1 MTEDR
6 VMRMLGWFSA
16 GLGVPQVSMPG
27 GFAKAIGVGNGRR
40 QRAAMIF
47 VGTRELTAAV
57 GLLWQGKPGWLW
69 GRVAGDI
76 MGLSML
82 GRALKNHDGK
92 GISRTIAA
100 TAAVAGIT
108 GVDLYAAVTRMRRK
122 SIVDL
127 TATTT
132 ITRSRQE
139 VYDQWRHLEQLP
151 TFMAHLDSV
160 SMTGQKTS
168 HWRASAPFGRM
179 VEWDA
184 EITED
189 VPGERIAWR
198 SIDGAL
204 VRNEG
209 EVRFVPAPTEKD
221 TEVHVRMRYSMP
233 AGKAGESVARYFGE
247 DPHQALGDDLRRFKQ
262 VAETGEVVRSEGAPG
277 GKRARREF
285 PQHPARPLSREELA
299 EVRA

>member
-16 GLGVPQVSMPG
+16 GLGVPQVSAPG
-27 GFAKAIGVGNGRR
+27 GFAKAIGVRDGRW
-40 QRAAMIF
+40 QRATTVF
-47 VGTRELTAAV
+47 VGMRELAAAL
-57 GLLWQGKPGWLW
+57 GLLWQGNPAWLW
-69 GRVAGDI
+69 GRVAGDL
-76 MGLSML
+76 MDLSML
-82 GRALKNHDGK
+82 GRALKNRDGE
-92 GISRTIAA
+92 GTIRIIAA
-100 TAAVAGIT
+100 TAAVVGIT
-108 GVDLYAAVTRMRRK
+108 GVDMYAAVTRMRRK
-122 SIVDL
+122 SMIDL

-132 ITRSRQE
+132 ITKPRRE

-151 TFMAHLDSV
+151 TFMTHLDSV

-184 EITED
+184 EIIED

-209 EVRFVPAPTEKD
+209 EVRFTPAPTEKD

-233 AGKAGESVARYFGE
+233 AGKAGEAVARYFGE

-299 EVRA
+299 EVQA

>member
-16 GLGVPQVSMPG
+16 GLGVSQVSMPG
-27 GFAKAIGVGNGRR
+27 GFARAISVGDGPR
-40 QRAAMIF
+40 QRVATVF
-47 VGTRELTAAV
+47 VGVRELAAAA
-57 GLLWQGKPGWLW
+57 GLLWQGNPMWLW
-69 GRVAGDI
+69 GRVAGNLMD
-76 MGLSML
+76 LSML
-82 GRALKNHDGK
+82 GRAVKNHDGK

-100 TAAVAGIT
+100 TVAVAGIT
-108 GVDLYAAVTRMRRK
+108 GFDLYAAISRTGRK

-132 ITRSRQE
+132 IARSRQE
-139 VYDQWRHLEQLP
+139 VYDQWRHLDRLP
-151 TFMAHLDSV
+151 TFMTHVDSV
-160 SMTGQKTS
+160 SMTGQRIS
-168 HWRASAPFGRM
+168 HWRASAPFGRT

-198 SIDGAL
+198 SVNGAL

-221 TEVHVRMRYSMP
+221 TEIHVRMRYSMP

-262 VAETGEVVRSEGAPG
+262 VAETGEVVRSEGAPS

>member
-1 MTEDR
+1 MTEDK

-16 GLGVPQVSMPG
+16 GLGVPQVSTPG
-27 GFAKAIGVGNGRR
+27 GFARAIGVGDGPR
-40 QRAAMIF
+40 QRAATVF
-47 VGTRELTAAV
+47 VGMREVAAAA
-57 GLLWQGKPGWLW
+57 GLLWQGNPMWLW
-69 GRVAGDI
+69 GRVAGDL
-76 MGLSML
+76 MDLSML
-82 GRALKNHDGK
+82 TRALKNHDGK
-92 GISRTIAA
+92 GTIRTVAA
-100 TAAVAGIT
+100 AAAVAGIT
-108 GVDLYAAVTRMRRK
+108 GFDLYAAISRTGRK
-122 SIVDL
+122 SMVDL

-139 VYDQWRHLEQLP
+139 VYDQWRHLDRLP
-151 TFMAHLDSV
+151 IFMTHVDSV
-160 SMTGQKTS
+160 SMTGQRTS
-168 HWRASAPFGRM
+168 HWRASAPFGRT

-198 SIDGAL
+198 SINGGL

-209 EVRFVPAPTEKD
+209 EVRFTPAPTGKD

-247 DPHQALGDDLRRFKQ
+247 DPDQALGDDLRRFKQ

>member
-1 MTEDR
+1 MTEDK

-16 GLGVPQVSMPG
+16 GLGVPRVSMPG
-27 GFAKAIGVGNGRR
+27 GFARTIGAGDGPR
-40 QRAAMIF
+40 QRVATVF
-47 VGTRELTAAV
+47 VGMRELAAAA
-57 GLLWQGKPGWLW
+57 GLLWQGNPMWLW
-69 GRVAGDI
+69 GRVAGDL
-76 MGLSML
+76 MDLSML
-82 GRALKNHDGK
+82 VRTLKNHDGK

-100 TAAVAGIT
+100 TTAVAGIT
-108 GVDLYAAVTRMRRK
+108 GFDLYAAISRTGRK
-122 SIVDL
+122 SMVDL
-127 TATTT
+127 TAITT
-132 ITRSRQE
+132 IARSRQE
-139 VYDQWRHLEQLP
+139 VYDQWRHLDRLP
-151 TFMAHLDSV
+151 AFMTHVDSV
-160 SMTGQKTS
+160 SMTGQRTS
-168 HWRASAPFGRM
+168 HWRASAPFGRT

-198 SIDGAL
+198 SVNGAL

-233 AGKAGESVARYFGE
+233 AGKVGESVARYFGE

>member
-27 GFAKAIGVGNGRR
+27 GFARAIGIGDGPR
-40 QRAAMIF
+40 QRAAMVF
-47 VGTRELTAAV
+47 VGMREVAAAA
-57 GLLWQGKPGWLW
+57 GLLWQGNPMWLW
-69 GRVAGDI
+69 GRVAGDL
-76 MGLSML
+76 MDLGML
-82 GRALKNHDGK
+82 GRALKNHDTEGT
-92 GISRTIAA
+92 IRSIAA
-100 TAAVAGIT
+100 TAALAGIT
-108 GVDLYAAVTRMRRK
+108 GFDLYAAISRSGRK
-122 SIVDL
+122 SMVDL

-139 VYDQWRHLEQLP
+139 VYDQWRHLDQLP
-151 TFMAHLDSV
+151 TFMTHIDSV
-160 SMTGQKTS
+160 SMTGQRTS
-168 HWRASAPFGRM
+168 HWRASAPFGRT

-189 VPGERIAWR
+189 VPGERIVWR
-198 SIDGAL
+198 SINGAL

-209 EVRFVPAPTEKD
+209 EVRFVSAPTEKD

-233 AGKAGESVARYFGE
+233 AGKAGESVARYFGKN
-247 DPHQALGDDLRRFKQ
+247 PHQALGDDLRRFKQ